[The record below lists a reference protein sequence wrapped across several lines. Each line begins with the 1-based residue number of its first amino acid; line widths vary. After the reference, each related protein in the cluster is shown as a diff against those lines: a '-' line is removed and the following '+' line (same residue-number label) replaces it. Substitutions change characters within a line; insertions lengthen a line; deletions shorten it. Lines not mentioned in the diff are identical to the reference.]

1 MLEEIERQQI
11 HKPGKKHDPKSFE
24 NQYREKIERWNR
36 RFRASE
42 DVLQEKSS
50 PMISRGS
57 KQIVEGNFQNLGNK
71 HSRNREEAAALTSLE
86 SKLEFLKKK
95 YTSGAKDKS

>member
-1 MLEEIERQQI
+1 
-11 HKPGKKHDPKSFE
+11 
-24 NQYREKIERWNR
+24 
-36 RFRASE
+36 
-42 DVLQEKSS
+42 
-50 PMISRGS
+50 MISRGS

-71 HSRNREEAAALTSLE
+71 HSRNKEEAPALTSLE